1 MKNVFLGLFVVL
13 MLVWALS
20 WIVWHIASG
29 LIHLLLIVAIVA
41 LIFHVVRGRR

>member
-1 MKNVFLGLFVVL
+1 MQNAFLGLFIVL
-13 MLVWALS
+13 LVVWALS

-41 LIFHVVRGRR
+41 LIFHLLQRRR

>member
-1 MKNVFLGLFVVL
+1 MRHAFLGIFIVL
-13 MLVWALS
+13 LVVWALS

-41 LIFHVVRGRR
+41 LIFHLLHGRR

>member
-1 MKNVFLGLFVVL
+1 MSNAFLGLFIVL
-13 MLVWALS
+13 LVVWALS

-41 LIFHVVRGRR
+41 LIFHVLQRRR